1 MALNFDESILLILFA
16 QANGA
21 SVTSSSLEKLDDD
34 LQEAF
39 GELLQTTMSEEG
51 LPSDVM
57 TRSLVLGCRPHMS
70 GNTPAVQIRNAC
82 RYVLRGQQAVTPL
95 FLSADVAASARV
107 AFAAPKAKGSK
118 KKRKAK
124 PKPKP
129 K

>member
-1 MALNFDESILLILFA
+1 MSLNFDESILLILFA
-16 QANGA
+16 QTNGA
-21 SVTSSSLEKLDDD
+21 TVTSSSLDKLDDD

-82 RYVLRGQQAVTPL
+82 RYVLRGQQALTPL
-95 FLSADVAASARV
+95 FLSADVAASAPV
-107 AFAAPKAKGSK
+107 AFARKSK
-118 KKRKAK
+118 KKRKAR

-129 K
+129 TPK